1 MRIRIR
7 ELKGTVEDSEIN
19 RRSDWELAQ
28 LPSLFI
34 RISSDSE
41 TATRETLREAIV
53 HQEHIDSDVADRVIQ
68 SAIDDGIIDRE
79 DGEVL
84 RLNEGVDDLLED
96 FHHVE

>member
-1 MRIRIR
+1 M
-7 ELKGTVEDSEIN
+7 TSSESES
-19 RRSDWELAQ
+19 RYDWELVR

-34 RISSDSE
+34 RISSDGE
-41 TATRETLREAIV
+41 MATRETLREAIA

-68 SAIDDGIIDRE
+68 SAIDDGIINRE

-84 RLNEGVDDLLED
+84 CLNEGVDDLLED